1 MKNLVI
7 LLAIVMAAGSV
18 GCERKIP
25 EEPRTYDSETE
36 PPPSALIVRN
46 DPRVAEDQTV
56 VSDEAKERPARPAA
70 DEEPG
75 TEGGDE
81 GEPATQPGDETEP
94 ATQPGDETEPATQ
107 PAGGGEPATQPD
119 DDGGDEP
126 AP

>member
-7 LLAIVMAAGSV
+7 LLAIVMVAGFV

-46 DPRVAEDQTV
+46 DPRVAEDQKL
-56 VSDEAKERPARPAA
+56 VSDEVKNAARPAA
-70 DEEPG
+70 VEEPG
-75 TEGGDE
+75 TEPGDE
-81 GEPATQPGDETEP
+81 TEPATQPGAETEP

-107 PAGGGEPATQPD
+107 PAGGGEAATKPAD
-119 DDGGDEP
+119 DASGEP
-126 AP
+126 AL